1 MYALPPEPGVFA
13 ASLILAGRRGA
24 MEKLISGIHRFRT
37 QYWSDN
43 RELFQRLATQGQSPD
58 ALFITCCDSRV
69 DPTVFTQRQPG
80 DLFIYR
86 NIGNFVPPYLDG
98 RLDGTG
104 VGAAIEY
111 AVDHLHVRDI
121 IVCGHSDCGAMNALY
136 KDREVF
142 AESPHITDW
151 LKHGDGTLAV
161 MADNYPGKSREER
174 LAITSE
180 ENVLVQMENLRTYPV
195 VQRAAREGRLFVH
208 AWFFEIG
215 TAEVYAYNPEKGQ
228 YEPIHRGE
236 E

>member
-1 MYALPPEPGVFA
+1 
-13 ASLILAGRRGA
+13 
-24 MEKLISGIHRFRT
+24 MEKLISGIHQFRK

-43 RELFQRLATQGQSPD
+43 RDLFQKLARQGQSPSE
-58 ALFITCCDSRV
+58 LFITCCDSRV

-80 DLFIYR
+80 DLFVYR
-86 NIGNFVPPYLDG
+86 NIGNFVPPYRDG

-111 AVDHLHVRDI
+111 AVDHLRVRDI

-136 KDREVF
+136 RDRKAF
-142 AESPHITDW
+142 AESPHITEW
-151 LKHGDGTLAV
+151 LKYGDGTLAV
-161 MADNYPGKSREER
+161 VADNYPGKSKEER

-215 TAEVYAYNPEKGQ
+215 EGNVYGYSPEKGQ
-228 YEPIHRGE
+228 YELLHLGE